1 VFNVRDERGFYP
13 AFFYSFVLDRRQ
25 FYSKLHARKQINSDD
40 SLFVQKKGGRLMR
53 KFYCVVMLFAV
64 LLMTWFSPIAV
75 SEEQDSLSNY
85 ADGTVV
91 SVNPGTITI
100 SEYNFDLDLTKD
112 MVYEI
117 ASDVEFENADSLEDI
132 KEGCEVSIEYVAK
145 DGKNQIM
152 SIYLY
157 EEEDV

>member
-1 VFNVRDERGFYP
+1 
-13 AFFYSFVLDRRQ
+13 
-25 FYSKLHARKQINSDD
+25 
-40 SLFVQKKGGRLMR
+40 MR
-53 KFYCVVMLFAV
+53 KFYCVIMLFAV

-91 SVNPGTITI
+91 SVKPGTITI
-100 SEYNFDLDLTKD
+100 SEYNFELDLTKD

-117 ASDVEFENADSLEDI
+117 TSEAEFENADSLEDI
-132 KEGCEVSIEYVAK
+132 KEGSEVSIEYVAK